1 MSFRIL
7 NVCRLRAC
15 CFLLLYT
22 ICYLF
27 TALLL
32 LLLGHPANCRKK
44 SKKVQFRKGFC
55 GLFLCSPQKKNN
67 FDFFLLVH
75 TIFIALFLFHFRLTL
90 QCLKLV
96 CHSVRLGFFFPSYS
110 IILQRLSM
118 VRATLFLNNL
128 VHTYLCRQLNRIVY
142 VFRNIIIA

>member
-32 LLLGHPANCRKK
+32 LRHPVNCGIK
-44 SKKVQFRKGFC
+44 SKKKVQFRKGFF
-55 GLFLCSPQKKNN
+55 GFFQWCSKKKHV
-67 FDFFLLVH
+67 DFCLH

-90 QCLKLV
+90 WCLKLV
-96 CHSVRLGFFFPSYS
+96 CHSMRLGFFFPSYS

-118 VRATLFLNNL
+118 VRATLFHNNL
-128 VHTYLCRQLNRIVY
+128 VLTYVGS
-142 VFRNIIIA
+142 

>member
-32 LLLGHPANCRKK
+32 LGHPANCRIK
-44 SKKVQFRKGFC
+44 SKKSAIQERILGF
-55 GLFLCSPQKKNN
+55 FLCAPQKKHV
-67 FDFFLLVH
+67 DFFLLVH
-75 TIFIALFLFHFRLTL
+75 KIFIALFLFHFRLTL
-90 QCLKLV
+90 WCLKLV
-96 CHSVRLGFFFPSYS
+96 CHSMRLGFFFPSYS

-128 VHTYLCRQLNRIVY
+128 VHTYLCR
-142 VFRNIIIA
+142 

>member
-32 LLLGHPANCRKK
+32 LLLRHPANCGIK
-44 SKKVQFRKGFC
+44 SKKKFNLGKGF
-55 GLFLCSPQKKNN
+55 LVFFSDAQKKHV
-67 FDFFLLVH
+67 DFCLH

-90 QCLKLV
+90 WCLKLV
-96 CHSVRLGFFFPSYS
+96 CHSMRLGFFFPSYS

-118 VRATLFLNNL
+118 VRATLFLNNQ
-128 VHTYLCRQLNRIVY
+128 VHSTYLCIVGS
-142 VFRNIIIA
+142 

>member
-1 MSFRIL
+1 MQIKS
-7 NVCRLRAC
+7 
-15 CFLLLYT
+15 
-22 ICYLF
+22 
-27 TALLL
+27 LLL
-32 LLLGHPANCRKK
+32 LAFVYYMLSIYCIAAAAAATGAPSKLSEKIQK
-44 SKKVQFRKGFC
+44 SAIQERILWFISVR
-55 GLFLCSPQKKNN
+55 SSKKNN